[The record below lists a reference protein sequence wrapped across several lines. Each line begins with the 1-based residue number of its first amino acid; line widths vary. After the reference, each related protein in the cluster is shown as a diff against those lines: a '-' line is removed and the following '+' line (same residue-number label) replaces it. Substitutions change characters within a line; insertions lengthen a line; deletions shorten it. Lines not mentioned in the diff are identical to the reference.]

1 MPVKDKI
8 VSWYVQNILIPRV
21 EIIDKPG
28 FVITNF
34 TEKNQTTYLRELFI
48 SEQLF
53 EDIEK
58 GIIQTYRDE
67 GKQILY
73 SAGKKFGYT
82 YASISNFPNI
92 NKMKEKDFLDF
103 AYYLVRYIEGM
114 FSAKATHKIDL
125 DKKIFEISFD
135 NYIICRNNGL
145 GYIMTDGGTAGIWA
159 YALQDKTIEG
169 LQIECQGRND
179 KKCKVICCPDKI
191 LKEKKLKY
199 LSERELED
207 IEFDETYTT
216 MNDIR
221 PATYSN
227 NSLKNLLDTGFF
239 EYERGLLRYK
249 NIRFFPVESH
259 VLYYIE
265 EEISK
270 LKDGEQK
277 LFDICMNH
285 GRRVRQEYGEIDW
298 DKFIS
303 DYYPALGFG
312 DIAVLDSKK
321 PTVASIYYPWT
332 LFSEKSKFIIF
343 RGILSGIISDSVG
356 HDIKI
361 NNYETDLSDYLTLTI
376 ST

>member
-1 MPVKDKI
+1 
-8 VSWYVQNILIPRV
+8 
-21 EIIDKPG
+21 
-28 FVITNF
+28 
-34 TEKNQTTYLRELFI
+34 
-48 SEQLF
+48 
-53 EDIEK
+53 
-58 GIIQTYRDE
+58 
-67 GKQILY
+67 
-73 SAGKKFGYT
+73 
-82 YASISNFPNI
+82 
-92 NKMKEKDFLDF
+92 
-103 AYYLVRYIEGM
+103 
-114 FSAKATHKIDL
+114 
-125 DKKIFEISFD
+125 
-135 NYIICRNNGL
+135 
-145 GYIMTDGGTAGIWA
+145 
-159 YALQDKTIEG
+159 
-169 LQIECQGRND
+169 
-179 KKCKVICCPDKI
+179 
-191 LKEKKLKY
+191 
-199 LSERELED
+199 
-207 IEFDETYTT
+207 